1 MVQGFFS
8 VSVMCLLFLFAA
20 ISDLQASPF
29 LKGNHNLPDS
39 ATAIHLDK
47 KTDISEGFGS
57 RIIDSGAPVSKT
69 DSEEVRCLPANDL
82 SNTLVYLSGISTS
95 ATDGTGLQSQLSIR
109 GFRYLLGSE
118 SVILMV
124 DGIPINDQEIGFVSW
139 NFLPLSI
146 ISSIEVLRGGS
157 SALYGDPAVGGAIN
171 LRTEINKKR
180 VIAVK
185 TGIGSFKNQTKSVVY
200 GANSEKVNYSL
211 YINDR
216 RGDGYRENSNWR
228 STTFGGRVNINL
240 RNNSSLGLSIYNQL
254 LNFGIAGPASER
266 MIKEDP
272 KASAPCYHH
281 DEIENNRH
289 LFKLDFKQK
298 VDKKTNLEAVLA
310 YSLKKLK
317 ETKSFAEPPLALDPF
332 NLKPIDVYDTTLYA
346 NTLKRSVSDDHGGI
360 SIRIFHNNPQ
370 VGFKLIGGVEADL
383 NIFDNSVNKLFKG
396 FEYDYQKGYQEID
409 EPEFA
414 GNGFRFRS
422 AAFISSQ
429 IRIFDNLN
437 FFAGLRYDNISEDF
451 SSDIPVADTSMTRT
465 YNALS
470 PRLSLNLSSGET
482 FNYKGN
488 IIISYSNAFKLPT
501 IYQRTDLTRL
511 SHAVFYPAGSGT
523 YQMEV
528 IQGAPFSN
536 GELKQQYNKN
546 YELGINQFYRFSEK
560 FTGEI
565 SLTGFV
571 IDVKNEIDF
580 DYKNLKYVN
589 HQETRHAGLE
599 VMISLLYKNSWKGF
613 ININSVKATVGTGM
627 FKGKYLPN
635 APGLSQSIGVVYSP
649 DHGVGGSLV
658 HHGASGIYIDIENSS
673 KLDAYGVLSTRI
685 NYRYKWLTLN
695 FDVNNIL
702 NNSYSTNGYLLNET
716 RFFYPAA
723 GRSLYFGLQITI

>member
-57 RIIDSGAPVSKT
+57 RIIDSGAPVNKS
-69 DSEEVRCLPANDL
+69 DSEEMRCLPVNDL
-82 SNTLVYLSGISTS
+82 SNTLVYLPGISTS

-109 GFRYLLGSE
+109 GFRNLLGSE

-157 SALYGDPAVGGAIN
+157 SALYGDPVVGGAIN
-171 LRTEINKKR
+171 LRTKINKKR

-216 RGDGYRENSNWR
+216 MGDGYRENSNWR

-346 NTLKRSVSDDHGGI
+346 NTLKR
-360 SIRIFHNNPQ
+360 R
-370 VGFKLIGGVEADL
+370 
-383 NIFDNSVNKLFKG
+383 
-396 FEYDYQKGYQEID
+396 
-409 EPEFA
+409 
-414 GNGFRFRS
+414 
-422 AAFISSQ
+422 
-429 IRIFDNLN
+429 
-437 FFAGLRYDNISEDF
+437 
-451 SSDIPVADTSMTRT
+451 
-465 YNALS
+465 
-470 PRLSLNLSSGET
+470 
-482 FNYKGN
+482 
-488 IIISYSNAFKLPT
+488 
-501 IYQRTDLTRL
+501 
-511 SHAVFYPAGSGT
+511 
-523 YQMEV
+523 
-528 IQGAPFSN
+528 
-536 GELKQQYNKN
+536 
-546 YELGINQFYRFSEK
+546 
-560 FTGEI
+560 
-565 SLTGFV
+565 
-571 IDVKNEIDF
+571 
-580 DYKNLKYVN
+580 
-589 HQETRHAGLE
+589 
-599 VMISLLYKNSWKGF
+599 
-613 ININSVKATVGTGM
+613 
-627 FKGKYLPN
+627 
-635 APGLSQSIGVVYSP
+635 
-649 DHGVGGSLV
+649 
-658 HHGASGIYIDIENSS
+658 
-673 KLDAYGVLSTRI
+673 
-685 NYRYKWLTLN
+685 
-695 FDVNNIL
+695 
-702 NNSYSTNGYLLNET
+702 
-716 RFFYPAA
+716 
-723 GRSLYFGLQITI
+723 